1 VADAVGEA
9 RPWRR
14 ALAWLLL
21 LGPFFFASY
30 GFATWVSGQRSDVG
44 VILFAWERHIPLLP
58 WTIVPYWLIDLLYG
72 VSLFLCSTRRQLDTH
87 AWRLLACQLIA
98 VSCFLLFPLRCT
110 FERGEVTGAFGGL
123 FALLT
128 SFDQPYNQAPSLH
141 IALLVVLLE
150 PYLRAVPRA
159 WHGVVHAVAL
169 LIGVSVLTTWQHH
182 FFDIP
187 TGLWLGCFAVWLFP
201 TDAPSPLRHARLRH
215 EAARRRLALAY
226 AGAALASGWLAFDAG
241 GAWLW
246 LLWPA
251 GSLALVA
258 VIYLSLDGE
267 SFAKRADGF
276 DAIRRALP
284 VCTLSP
290 CCLAEFPL
298 VDPQARRSRSR
309 GTGNPARATAN
320 AGRAKAPWRRRSRR
334 SLRRTAVSNPGPSAY
349 GGADARSGGAVPGTD
364 RTGRAGTCGR
374 SPGRAGPG
382 LLRAGFR
389 PQCAGRRSV
398 PVACGRGELAR
409 RGRRAGAEGATF
421 GRSRSRAHRPALPVA
436 ATVPEARNKRRCW
449 VMKVE
454 HGRETACGMAVT
466 DDCCCLFRDNGHKLP
481 E

>member
-1 VADAVGEA
+1 VGHVHRLAGPPALNLDGSVADAVGEA

-72 VSLFLCSTRRQLDTH
+72 VSLFLCKTRRQLDTH
-87 AWRLLACQLIA
+87 ACRLLACQLIA
-98 VSCFLLFPLRCT
+98 VICFLLFPLRCT
-110 FERGEVTGAFGGL
+110 FERGEVTGAFGWM
-123 FALLT
+123 FALLM

-187 TGLWLGCFAVWLFP
+187 TGLWLGCFAAWLFP
-201 TDAPSPLRHARLRH
+201 TDAPSPLRHARLRR
-215 EAARRRLALAY
+215 EAAQQRLALAY
-226 AGAALASGWLAFDAG
+226 AGAALAIGWLAADAG

-258 VIYLSLDGE
+258 VIYLSLDGD
-267 SFAKRADGF
+267 SFAKRADGSMPF
-276 DAIRRALP
+276 AVRCLFAPYLLAAWLNSRWWTRRLAAADPVAPGILLGRLPTPGELKHLGVAAVVDLCAELPCPTPGLRHTVVPMLDLVVPCPAQIEQAVLALVEDRQAGP
-284 VCTLSP
+284 VLV
-290 CCLAEFPL
+290 CCALGF
-298 VDPQARRSRSR
+298 
-309 GTGNPARATAN
+309 
-320 AGRAKAPWRRRSRR
+320 
-334 SLRRTAVSNPGPSAY
+334 
-349 GGADARSGGAVPGTD
+349 ARSALV
-364 RTGRAGTCGR
+364 A
-374 SPGRAGPG
+374 AAY
-382 LLRAGFR
+382 LLRAGAVSSAAEAVAQVQKGR
-389 PQCAGRRSV
+389 PSV
-398 PVACGRGELAR
+398 VLG
-409 RGRRAGAEGATF
+409 
-421 GRSRSRAHRPALPVA
+421 RAHVDLLCRWQQQYPRPGTTVGA
-436 ATVPEARNKRRCW
+436 AS
-449 VMKVE
+449 
-454 HGRETACGMAVT
+454 
-466 DDCCCLFRDNGHKLP
+466 
-481 E
+481 